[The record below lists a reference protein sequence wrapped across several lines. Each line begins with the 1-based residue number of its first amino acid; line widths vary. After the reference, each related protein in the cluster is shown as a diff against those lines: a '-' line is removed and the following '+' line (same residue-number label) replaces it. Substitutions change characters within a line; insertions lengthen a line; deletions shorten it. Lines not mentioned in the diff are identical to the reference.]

1 MQSDRLSIPARVP
14 VRGLRAVAAGALLLL
29 LGGCM
34 TAKLDENRLLPTAI
48 AKGEGLVILAK
59 PVADGVGAED
69 EFLDCLG
76 EELSGGSNPIAV
88 YDNNRF
94 VDTLYPWFESSTA
107 PTRPE
112 NLASLLG
119 NRVVAERIQSSGVR
133 YIVWLGGNTK
143 KTNAGGS
150 MACAIGPGGGGCLG
164 FGWWEKVS
172 DYEATIWDLQDRKS
186 TGSVSTNVNGTSA
199 MLGVLVP
206 IPFIARVQA
215 TACDRLAGQLR
226 TFLQGDGTPVPSGG
240 AH

>member
-1 MQSDRLSIPARVP
+1 MLSDRLSIPARAR
-14 VRGLRAVAAGALLLL
+14 VRGLGPMVAGALLLL

-34 TAKLDENRLLPTAI
+34 TSKLDENRLLPMAI

-76 EELSGGSNPIAV
+76 EELADGANPIAV
-88 YDNNRF
+88 YDNNQF

-112 NLASLLG
+112 NLAALLG

-143 KTNAGGS
+143 KTDGGGS
-150 MACAIGPGGGGCLG
+150 MACAIGPGVGGCLG

-199 MLGVLVP
+199 LLGVLVP

-226 TFLQGDGTPVPSGG
+226 TFLVGDGTPVPAG
-240 AH
+240 AP